1 MPLSCSFFSFIIVI
15 VLFVLSQLILE
26 FICSSAFPGVKTL
39 LYLSCFSLHWIH
51 LTTDCIGCI
60 ECRFM
65 LLSLLWRIDCEVV
78 HPFLLIDWRFWYTT
92 IFCIEVGPVE
102 DHHSLYSLFLCC
114 LTLSVFMFCL
124 AALRCFKLSI
134 LHHLCCRCMVQK
146 STFLLSWIQ
155 LCLID
160 ILFHFFITSYS
171 HYIPFVFLV
180 PCVLEHKISMTIS
193 IFECFV
199 P

>member
-39 LYLSCFSLHWIH
+39 FYLSCFSLHWIH

-65 LLSLLWRIDCEVV
+65 LLSLLWRIDCAVV
-78 HPFLLIDWRFWYTT
+78 HPLLLIDWRFWYTT

-134 LHHLCCRCMVQK
+134 LHNYAADVWSK
-146 STFLLSWIQ
+146 SQLSCLVEFSCVWLISCFISSLLPILIIFLL
-155 LCLID
+155 C
-160 ILFHFFITSYS
+160 
-171 HYIPFVFLV
+171 FLSLV
-180 PCVLEHKISMTIS
+180 Y
-193 IFECFV
+193 
-199 P
+199 